1 MTHAGPGGFSLKCP
15 ECGHE
20 ERPGAYECSRCPC
33 IFPEKR
39 TRSPGDLAGAR
50 LSSPLIQFAVA
61 VIGLGLV
68 VFAAFL
74 FQREQREIE
83 AQEKAARMSSEFN
96 PARLDASL
104 KGLEDPIND
113 MANSLR
119 KMAEKITALES
130 GPTAEEIML
139 EKFYVKDPSR
149 SEHEKE
155 DVLDKSGASSPSQ
168 ESPEEGE

>member
-1 MTHAGPGGFSLKCP
+1 MKCP

-33 IFPEKR
+33 IFPEER
-39 TRSPGDLAGAR
+39 TRSPGDFAGVR

-68 VFAAFL
+68 VLAAFV

-83 AQEKAARMSSEFN
+83 AQEKAARMSSKFN
-96 PARLDASL
+96 PDRLDASL
-104 KGLEDPIND
+104 KALEDPINN
-113 MANSLR
+113 MGNSLR
-119 KMAEKITALES
+119 KLTEKITELES

-139 EKFYVKDPSR
+139 EKFYVKDPAR

-155 DVLDKSGASSPSQ
+155 DVLKESGASSPSQ
-168 ESPEEGE
+168 ESPEERDPETTPPEEGE